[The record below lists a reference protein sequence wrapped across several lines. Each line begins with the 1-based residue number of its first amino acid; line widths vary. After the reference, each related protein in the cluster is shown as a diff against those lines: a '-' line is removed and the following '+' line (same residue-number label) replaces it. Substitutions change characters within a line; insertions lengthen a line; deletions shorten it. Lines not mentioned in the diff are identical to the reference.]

1 MDKINPCHYKMGGI
15 ETIDFIK
22 AKLTE
27 EQFKGYLA
35 GNVIKYLSRFEHKAG
50 EEDLQKARW
59 YLNRMLMDKE
69 KKRPAIYVCSPLR
82 GDVERNI
89 QKAIGYCRYI
99 YSRGGIPL
107 APHVIFTT
115 FLDDEIPEERAAG
128 IELGLELLA
137 KCDELWVFG
146 EKISQGMSYEITRA
160 KKLGIRIR
168 RFNERCKPLEVV
180 AGDARGD

>member
-1 MDKINPCHYKMGGI
+1 MDKINPCHYKTGGI
-15 ETIDFIK
+15 ETIDYIE
-22 AKLTE
+22 AKLTG
-27 EQFKGYLA
+27 EQFKGYLV

-59 YLNRMLMDKE
+59 YLNRLLVQR
-69 KKRPAIYVCSPLR
+69 KRPIIYVCSPLR
-82 GDVERNI
+82 GDIDRNI
-89 QKAIGYCRYI
+89 HKAIGYCRYI

-115 FLDDEIPEERAAG
+115 FLDDAVPEERAAG
-128 IELGLELLA
+128 IELGLEVLSM
-137 KCDELWVFG
+137 CDELWVFG
-146 EKISQGMSYEITRA
+146 EKISEGMSYEITRA

>member
-1 MDKINPCHYKMGGI
+1 MDKINPDHYKTGGI

-22 AKLTE
+22 AKLTG

-35 GNVIKYLSRFEHKAG
+35 GNVIKYLSRFERKAG

-59 YLNRMLMDKE
+59 YLNRLLMGQE
-69 KKRPAIYVCSPLR
+69 NRRPVIYVCSPLR

-89 QKAIGYCRYI
+89 KKAIGYSRFI

-115 FLDDEIPEERAAG
+115 FLDETVAEERTAG
-128 IELGLELLA
+128 MVMGLGLLT
-137 KCDELWVFG
+137 KCDELWAFG
-146 EKISQGMSYEITRA
+146 DKISEGMAGEIA
-160 KKLGIRIR
+160 AAENLGLRVK
-168 RFNERCKPLEVV
+168 RFNSRLEVSG
-180 AGDARGD
+180 GDA

>member
-1 MDKINPCHYKMGGI
+1 MDKINPDHYKTGGI

-22 AKLTE
+22 AKPTG

-59 YLNRMLMDKE
+59 YLNRLLLQR
-69 KKRPAIYVCSPLR
+69 KRPIIYVCSPLR
-82 GDVERNI
+82 GDIDRNI
-89 QKAIGYCRYI
+89 HKAIGYCRYI

-115 FLDDEIPEERAAG
+115 FLDDAVPEERAAG
-128 IELGLELLA
+128 IELGLEVLSM
-137 KCDELWVFG
+137 CDELWAFG
-146 EKISQGMSYEITRA
+146 EKISEGMSYEITRA
-160 KKLGIRIR
+160 KKLGIRMR

>member
-1 MDKINPCHYKMGGI
+1 MDKINPDHYMTGGI

-59 YLNRMLMDKE
+59 YLNRLLVDKE
-69 KKRPAIYVCSPLR
+69 RRRPVIYVCSPLR

-89 QKAIGYCRYI
+89 QKAIA
-99 YSRGGIPL
+99 YSRFVYSQGGIPL

-115 FLDDEIPEERAAG
+115 FLDDTVLEERAVG
-128 IELGLELLA
+128 LDLGLELLE
-137 KCDELWVFG
+137 KCDELWAFG
-146 EKISQGMSYEITRA
+146 DKISEGMTGEIARA
-160 KKLGIRIR
+160 GELGLRVK
-168 RFNERCKPLEVV
+168 RFNSQLEAV
-180 AGDARGD
+180 AL

>member
-1 MDKINPCHYKMGGI
+1 MDKINPDHYKTGGI

-22 AKLTE
+22 AKLTG

-59 YLNRMLMDKE
+59 YLNRLLLQR
-69 KKRPAIYVCSPLR
+69 KRPIIYVCSPLR
-82 GDVERNI
+82 GDIDRNI
-89 QKAIGYCRYI
+89 HKAIGYCRYI

-115 FLDDEIPEERAAG
+115 FLDDAVPEERAAG
-128 IELGLELLA
+128 IELGLEVLSM
-137 KCDELWVFG
+137 CDELWAFG
-146 EKISQGMSYEITRA
+146 EKISEGMSYEITRA
-160 KKLGIRIR
+160 KKLGIRMR